1 MPSFPSSPS
10 AGENCKPD
18 TGTLGENLVAH
29 WLQQQGWVIL
39 RRRWRC
45 RWGELDLIAQ
55 QASGSQCRLQ
65 ETALAFVE
73 VKTRRRW
80 NWDAGGLLAI
90 TEQKQAKLRKA
101 AEMFLAECPDLADL
115 PCRFDVALV
124 SFQPLAP
131 KQIQANE
138 IRTDA
143 GTYALGQPII
153 LGQPV
158 FAPSYQLTLIDYIE
172 SAFAE
177 DG

>member
-10 AGENCKPD
+10 AGENRKLD
-18 TGTLGENLVAH
+18 TGTLGENLVAQ

-55 QASGSQCRLQ
+55 QASGSQCRLRD
-65 ETALAFVE
+65 TALAFVE

-101 AEMFLAECPDLADL
+101 AEMFLAQCPELADL

-131 KQIQANE
+131 RQIQDCE
-138 IRTDA
+138 IGTDA
-143 GTYALGQPII
+143 GSPSFGQPII

-158 FAPSYQLTLIDYIE
+158 FATSCQLTLIDYLE

>member
-1 MPSFPSSPS
+1 MPSLSAEGD
-10 AGENCKPD
+10 AGENRKSD
-18 TGTLGENLVAH
+18 TGIMGENLVAQ

-39 RRRWRC
+39 HQRWRC

-55 QASGSQCRLQ
+55 QLGESGCRQQAS
-65 ETALAFVE
+65 TLAFVE

-90 TEQKQAKLRKA
+90 TPHKQAKLWKA
-101 AEMFLAECPDLADL
+101 AGMFLAEFPNWADL

-124 SFQPLAP
+124 SCQPLAP
-131 KQIQANE
+131 KPIQDS
-138 IRTDA
+138 DA
-143 GTYALGQPII
+143 GTHSSGQPIT

-158 FAPSYQLTLIDYIE
+158 FTKSHQLTLTDYIE

-177 DG
+177 DA